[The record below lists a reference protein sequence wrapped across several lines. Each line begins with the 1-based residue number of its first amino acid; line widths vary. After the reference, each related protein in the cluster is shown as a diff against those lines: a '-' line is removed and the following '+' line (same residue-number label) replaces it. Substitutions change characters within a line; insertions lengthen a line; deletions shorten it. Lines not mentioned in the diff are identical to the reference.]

1 MITLKW
7 WGRPRGNPTF
17 TERHGLRGSFLGDSK
32 FLLGLAETIGL
43 EPRYVPET
51 DDPPAD
57 LRARIELG
65 LQRLDEGDTFVFS
78 HLKATDMAGHTKDP
92 EIKQQTI
99 EALDAVLGDLP
110 TDRAI
115 VCVTGDHATPTYPDV
130 IHSGDPVP
138 FLLAGPGVRADAVQ
152 RFGELDCA
160 VGDPRPA
167 PGAGHDARAPERG
180 RPSALSRV
188 EAHAV
193 LRRRRLPRAARPPSL
208 ESLFVEASP
217 ALARIRGLELSPA
230 RFVQITIANALLL
243 WVIVGSGAAV
253 RLTDSGLGCSHWPGC
268 ERGRPLP
275 EKDIHAFVEFG
286 NRLVGGVVITLTL
299 VTWLAA
305 RRTPGLPGWAR
316 RVALL
321 VFLGALS
328 QAPLGYLAVAS
339 DLRWP
344 VVTAHLLLSIALLA
358 GAVVL
363 TVEALNL
370 RDGRS
375 PPLVPL
381 ELRRL
386 AIVFVTAGFALVVSG
401 TFATAA
407 GPHSGGGEHID
418 RFGSLEPTVYVHGAV
433 VGAFLLSFLFAIGYL
448 AAFRDRSPRLFG
460 IGFAVLALL
469 LLQMGIGE
477 LQWRTKLPWELVLV
491 HVVLAAAVWAGTVAL
506 AALFYRPPRSLA
518 PANT

>member
-1 MITLKW
+1 M
-7 WGRPRGNPTF
+7 
-17 TERHGLRGSFLGDSK
+17 
-32 FLLGLAETIGL
+32 
-43 EPRYVPET
+43 
-51 DDPPAD
+51 
-57 LRARIELG
+57 
-65 LQRLDEGDTFVFS
+65 
-78 HLKATDMAGHTKDP
+78 
-92 EIKQQTI
+92 
-99 EALDAVLGDLP
+99 
-110 TDRAI
+110 
-115 VCVTGDHATPTYPDV
+115 
-130 IHSGDPVP
+130 
-138 FLLAGPGVRADAVQ
+138 
-152 RFGELDCA
+152 
-160 VGDPRPA
+160 
-167 PGAGHDARAPERG
+167 
-180 RPSALSRV
+180 
-188 EAHAV
+188 
-193 LRRRRLPRAARPPSL
+193 
-208 ESLFVEASP
+208 EASTS
-217 ALARIRGLELSPA
+217 LGRIRGFELSPV
-230 RFVQITIANALLL
+230 RFVQLAVVNTLLL
-243 WVIVGSGAAV
+243 WLIVGSGAAV
-253 RLTDSGLGCSHWPGC
+253 RLTDSGLGCQHWPGC

-275 EKDIHAFVEFG
+275 EKDVHAFVEFG

-299 VTWLAA
+299 LTWLAA
-305 RRTPGLPGWAR
+305 RRTPGLPAWAR

-344 VVTAHLLLSIALLA
+344 VVMAHLLLSIALLA

-363 TVEALNL
+363 TIEAFNL

-375 PPLVPL
+375 PPIVPV

-386 AIVFVTAGFALVVSG
+386 AIVFVAAGLALVVSG

-448 AAFRDRSPRLFG
+448 AAYRDRSPRLFG
-460 IGFAVLALL
+460 FGLAVLALL

-506 AALFYRPPRSLA
+506 AALFYRPPRSLL
-518 PANT
+518 PTST